1 MSGVEAL
8 EDAGLFEMEAPPP
21 VTLADKFLFPPFSV
35 LDRRS
40 GPWQE
45 RKRKWLSM
53 GIRSEVGR
61 DGGLTRLSLSGRV
74 PTYYDQKTKW
84 EKELGRTLP
93 NKEFEENYLEVPK
106 TGALA
111 ETGTSVFDPV
121 LAELF
126 YRWMTL
132 PGAPILD
139 PFAGGSVRGIV
150 ASHLQRPYTGV
161 ELRPEQVESNGEQ
174 AQEMALEGF
183 EPQWLVGDATALDEV
198 LPPGRYD
205 GVFTC
210 PPYANLE
217 VYSDDPRDLSN
228 MPYDRFLEGYLHALH
243 SASERLNDGR
253 FMGVVISDV
262 REKGNGGAYRG
273 LVADTII
280 GLQHRGLQLYNDA
293 ITIDPVGAI
302 PQILERHFRAGRKF
316 GRCHQHLLIFA
327 KGGAKAAAEYAT
339 SLEEGRA
346 A

>member
-1 MSGVEAL
+1 MTADPL
-8 EDAGLFEMEAPPP
+8 EDAALFDMEAGAP

-40 GPWQE
+40 GPWQD
-45 RKRKWLSM
+45 RKRKWMSM

-84 EKELGRTLP
+84 ENELGRTLS
-93 NKEFEENYLEVPK
+93 NSEFEEKYLEVPK

-121 LAELF
+121 LCELF

-132 PGAPILD
+132 PGSEVLD
-139 PFAGGSVRGIV
+139 PFAGGCVRGVV
-150 ASHLQRPYTGV
+150 ASHLQRHYTGV

-174 AQEMALEGF
+174 RSLTLAGY
-183 EPQWLVGDATALDEV
+183 EPQWLVGDARYLERV
-198 LPPGRYD
+198 LPAARKYD
-205 GVFTC
+205 AVFTC
-210 PPYANLE
+210 PPYADLE
-217 VYSDDPRDLSN
+217 VYSKDPADLSN
-228 MPYDRFLEGYLHALH
+228 MAYPEFLSGYLDALEGASSRLH
-243 SASERLNDGR
+243 DGR

-262 REKGNGGAYRG
+262 RRKGDGGAYRG
-273 LVADTII
+273 LVADTVV
-280 GLQHRGLQLYNDA
+280 GLRERGLELYNDA

-327 KGGAKAAAEYAT
+327 KGGAKAASQYAT
-339 SLEEGRA
+339 SLEEPR
-346 A
+346 